1 MAIGELL
8 QTTTTTS
15 ATQQLR
21 RRLTTYCSLP
31 CGERI
36 IVLPELERRCDTWR
50 HARQRTTSRVVECP
64 LRRDNFLNSRPFITE
79 RLYSLIRPT
88 TTTTTTTLTA
98 HTHIHLLLIIM
109 APYDVLVTG
118 SSGHLGTA
126 LMLSLPSH
134 GFTPLGIDILPTP
147 TTTHVGSISDRPFI
161 ASLLATHPSIT
172 RVLHAATLHK
182 PHVGSHPKQ
191 SFVDTN
197 ITGTLVLL
205 EESAARLPR
214 VDAFIFFST
223 TSTFGMA
230 LSPKPGSP
238 AAWIDE
244 TVVPVPKNI
253 YGVTKVAAEDMCALV
268 QRQTG
273 MPTLVLR
280 TSRFFP
286 EEDDDEDRRAAM
298 ADENLKV
305 LELAYRRCDIA
316 DIVSAAVCAMSR
328 ARNIGWGK
336 YIISA
341 PPPFRNDA
349 GTLATLD
356 RDPSGVFRAV
366 PVGDDAAGETIN
378 KVFAEKGWKH
388 LARVDRVYDSTKAV
402 RELGW
407 QPEYTFEKTIARL
420 ARGEAWRSELTGKVG
435 KKGYHAESTGVYTK
449 R

>member
-1 MAIGELL
+1 
-8 QTTTTTS
+8 
-15 ATQQLR
+15 
-21 RRLTTYCSLP
+21 
-31 CGERI
+31 
-36 IVLPELERRCDTWR
+36 
-50 HARQRTTSRVVECP
+50 
-64 LRRDNFLNSRPFITE
+64 
-79 RLYSLIRPT
+79 
-88 TTTTTTTLTA
+88 
-98 HTHIHLLLIIM
+98 M

-126 LMLSLPSH
+126 LMLSLPSQ
-134 GFTPLGIDILPTP
+134 GFTPSASTSSPPRQPPTSAPSPTGPSSPPSSPPTP
-147 TTTHVGSISDRPFI
+147 PSRASSTPRPCT
-161 ASLLATHPSIT
+161 SPTS
-172 RVLHAATLHK
+172 AAT
-182 PHVGSHPKQ
+182 PSSP
-191 SFVDTN
+191 
-197 ITGTLVLL
+197 
-205 EESAARLPR
+205 
-214 VDAFIFFST
+214 ST

-244 TVVPVPKNI
+244 SVVPVPKNI

-349 GTLATLD
+349 ETLATLD